1 MGERSRM
8 VRERMIFRTVL
19 RKPASVSLIAL
30 LAVTGMLAVQSAAV
44 AHDHV
49 PPETELL
56 VNGATLQQ
64 GELSSYCWIA
74 PGGAPGTAVGSC
86 ADGVYNFPSAR
97 VVAPGTRV
105 TLRVF
110 KDQKPRQLTIS
121 AWSKLNRHG
130 VPVWKTGT
138 EVRYKRRPVHLSSGR
153 AWDFTFVLADNPRHY
168 YFEVFGVWSDVDAGG
183 GDQDAS
189 WFFHVR
195 TA

>member
-1 MGERSRM
+1 
-8 VRERMIFRTVL
+8 MIFRTAL
-19 RKPASVSLIAL
+19 RRPASLSFIAL
-30 LAVTGMLAVQSAAV
+30 FAVIGMLALQSAAV

-56 VNGATLQQ
+56 ANGATLQQ

-74 PGGAPGTAVGSC
+74 AGATPGTGVGTC
-86 ADGVYNFPSAR
+86 ADGVFSFPSAR
-97 VVAPGTRV
+97 VVAPGTHV
-105 TLRVF
+105 TLRIL
-110 KDQKPRQLTIS
+110 KAQKPRQLTIS

-138 EVRYKRRPVHLSSGR
+138 DVRYKRHPVHLASGR

-168 YFEVFGVWSDVDAGG
+168 YLEVFGVWRDVDAGG

-189 WFFHVR
+189 WMFHLR
-195 TA
+195 TSA